1 MRDLTISEIEGQG
14 VELLPERETLFYF
27 KNNNFSAVFAHNSAT
42 AVNFFT
48 EDSNAAAN
56 AQQWIGVDQ
65 R

>member
-27 KNNNFSAVFAHNSAT
+27 SHNNFSNVYAHNTST

-48 EDSNAAAN
+48 KDSIAASN
-56 AQQWIGVDQ
+56 AQQWISVNQG
-65 R
+65 